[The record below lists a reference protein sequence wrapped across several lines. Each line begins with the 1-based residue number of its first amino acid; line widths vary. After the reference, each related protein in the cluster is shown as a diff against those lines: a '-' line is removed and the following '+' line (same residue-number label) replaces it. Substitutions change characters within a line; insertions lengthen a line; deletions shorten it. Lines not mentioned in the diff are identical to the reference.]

1 MTPHAVAR
9 RASATPFLKWAGGKS
24 RLLQTFDRFFPST
37 FNSSKHRYFE
47 SFIGGGAVFFHLSP
61 PKAVIS
67 DLNPELIN
75 CYRMI
80 KDNVE
85 ELIGALRKHKNDKDH
100 FYRVRALDTSKLSP
114 VERAARLIFLNKT
127 CFNGLYRV
135 NSRGQFN
142 VPFGRYSNPK
152 ICDELNLRE
161 VSAAL
166 TEVDIHC
173 GPFEEI
179 LKRARK
185 GDFVYLDPPYQP
197 VSATSN
203 FTGYTA
209 TCFGNSDQER
219 LADVAHTL
227 SKRGCSIMLSNSNS
241 EYVKDLYSDFRIE
254 TVHTSR
260 AINCKPDR
268 RGRIA
273 ELLIMNY
280 DD

>member
-1 MTPHAVAR
+1 VTPHAIAR
-9 RASATPFLKWAGGKS
+9 LANASPFLKWAGGKS
-24 RLLQTFDRFFPST
+24 RLLQTFDRYFPAS
-37 FNSSKHRYFE
+37 FNSTKNRYFE

-61 PKAVIS
+61 HKAVIS

-75 CYRMI
+75 CYTVI

-85 ELIGALRKHKNDKDH
+85 ELIVALRKHKNDKDH
-100 FYRVRALDTSKLSP
+100 FYRVRALDTDKLTP

-142 VPFGRYSNPK
+142 VPFGRYTNPK

-161 VSAAL
+161 VSFAL
-166 TEVDIHC
+166 AGVDINC
-173 GPFEEI
+173 GPFEAI

-185 GDFVYLDPPYQP
+185 GDFIYLDPPYQP

-219 LADVAHTL
+219 LADVARIL
-227 SKRGCSIMLSNSNS
+227 SKRGCLIMLSNSNADF
-241 EYVKDLYSDFRIE
+241 VRDLYRDFRIE

-260 AINCKPDR
+260 AINCKADR

-280 DD
+280 EN